1 MDAPDT
7 PTIGQPTRRSDVELR
22 LPADGAYVSVLR
34 TAASGLAARLDFTI
48 DDIEDV
54 RMAVSEAC
62 ALALPEADDES
73 DLVARV
79 LPGPGLDHGRG
90 QRDRRRP
97 EADRLRLVGLA
108 GAVGADRR
116 GDLDRLGGP
125 VHGVDDHALGGRPLT

>member
-7 PTIGQPTRRSDVELR
+7 PRIGQPTRRSDVELR

-62 ALALPEADDES
+62 ALALPEADEDS
-73 DLVARV
+73 DLVAQFYLDPGSITASVSVTAADPKPTDFDSWAWQV
-79 LPGPGLDHGRG
+79 LTALTAKASSSAAEG
-90 QRDRRRP
+90 QFTVSMT
-97 EADRLRLVGLA
+97 LRS
-108 GAVGADRR
+108 AV
-116 GDLDRLGGP
+116 DL
-125 VHGVDDHALGGRPLT
+125 

>member
-7 PTIGQPTRRSDVELR
+7 PRIGQPTRRSDVELR

-62 ALALPEADDES
+62 ALALPEADDDS
-73 DLVARV
+73 DLVAQFY
-79 LPGPGLDHGRG
+79 LDPGSITASVTVTAAQPK
-90 QRDRRRP
+90 P
-97 EADRLRLVGLA
+97 T
-108 GAVGADRR
+108 
-116 GDLDRLGGP
+116 DLDSWAWQVLTALTAEATSTVAQGRFTVSMTLRSA
-125 VHGVDDHALGGRPLT
+125 VDA

>member
-7 PTIGQPTRRSDVELR
+7 PRIGQPTRRSDVELR

-62 ALALPEADDES
+62 ALTLAEADDDS
-73 DLVARV
+73 DLIAQFFLDAGSITTTVSVTAADPKPPDLDSWAWQV
-79 LPGPGLDHGRG
+79 LSALTA
-90 QRDRRRP
+90 
-97 EADRLRLVGLA
+97 EATSSVSEDRLTVSMTVRS
-108 GAVGADRR
+108 AVDF
-116 GDLDRLGGP
+116 
-125 VHGVDDHALGGRPLT
+125 

>member
-7 PTIGQPTRRSDVELR
+7 PRIGQPTRRSDVELR

-62 ALALPEADDES
+62 ALALPEADEDS
-73 DLVARV
+73 DLVAQFYLDPGSITASVSVTAADPKPTDFDSWAWQV
-79 LPGPGLDHGRG
+79 LTALTAEATSSAAEG
-90 QRDRRRP
+90 QFTVSMT
-97 EADRLRLVGLA
+97 LRS
-108 GAVGADRR
+108 AVDF
-116 GDLDRLGGP
+116 
-125 VHGVDDHALGGRPLT
+125 

>member
-7 PTIGQPTRRSDVELR
+7 PMIGQPTRRSDVELR

-62 ALALPEADDES
+62 ALALPEADEDS
-73 DLVARV
+73 DLVAQFYLDAGSITAAVSVTAADPKPTDFDSWAWQV
-79 LPGPGLDHGRG
+79 LTALTA
-90 QRDRRRP
+90 
-97 EADRLRLVGLA
+97 EATSSAAEGSFTVLMTMRS
-108 GAVGADRR
+108 AVE
-116 GDLDRLGGP
+116 L
-125 VHGVDDHALGGRPLT
+125 

>member
-7 PTIGQPTRRSDVELR
+7 PRIGQPTRRSDVELR

-62 ALALPEADDES
+62 ALALPEADEDS
-73 DLVARV
+73 DLVAQFYLDAGSITATVSVTAEDPKPTDFDSWAWQV
-79 LPGPGLDHGRG
+79 LTALTAEATSSAAEGRFTV
-90 QRDRRRP
+90 
-97 EADRLRLVGLA
+97 LVTMRS
-108 GAVGADRR
+108 AVE
-116 GDLDRLGGP
+116 L
-125 VHGVDDHALGGRPLT
+125 

>member
-7 PTIGQPTRRSDVELR
+7 PRIGQPTRRSDVELR

-62 ALALPEADDES
+62 ALALPEADEES
-73 DLVARV
+73 DLVAEFYLNPGSITASVSVTAADPKPADFDSWAWQV
-79 LPGPGLDHGRG
+79 LTALTAEATSSAAEGRFTVSMT
-90 QRDRRRP
+90 
-97 EADRLRLVGLA
+97 LRS
-108 GAVGADRR
+108 AVDF
-116 GDLDRLGGP
+116 
-125 VHGVDDHALGGRPLT
+125 